1 LDELWRHQ
9 PNTSI
14 MAIDGHEQN
23 IGYSNRLT
31 KRLTS
36 ILTILLAPILTLF
49 FFSAQAETTRQNEKF
64 RSNPFPNPKTL
75 MKLTTVS
82 ASSTIAATAAV
93 VTALPASF
101 TATVKAVVAPNMP
114 MVEKRQNVA
123 WFASSYSDWGFKYQL
138 GSASI
143 ENGGFDCS
151 GFVTYVL
158 NYFDIKTKRT
168 AAEQYTEG
176 SQVSVDLARP
186 GDLAR
191 SDGCLQRRKRF
202 SRCSQYKYQRRYARK
217 HHRIQVLERQVERQS
232 REYLRRVIFSPRF
245 KVLTKR
251 QKVLVKILL
260 FAFFLYK
267 K

>member
-1 LDELWRHQ
+1 
-9 PNTSI
+9 

-23 IGYSNRLT
+23 IGYSNRPT

-49 FFSAQAETTRQNEKF
+49 FFSAQAETTKQNEKF
-64 RSNPFPNPKTL
+64 KSNPFPNPKTL

-176 SQVSVDLARP
+176 SQVSVDQARP
-186 GDLAR
+186 GDLVFFGGKSSVSHVAMVV
-191 SDGCLQRRKRF
+191 SNDEKGLVVVHSTNTKGVTQENITE
-202 SRCSQYKYQRRYARK
+202 SKYWKGKLKDKA
-217 HHRIQVLERQVERQS
+217 VN
-232 REYLRRVIFSPRF
+232 
-245 KVLTKR
+245 
-251 QKVLVKILL
+251 ILGE
-260 FAFFLYK
+260 
-267 K
+267 